1 MHIHLIGVAGT
12 GMGALAGLLKAA
24 GHRVSGSDTAFYPP
38 MGDALARWGVETR
51 QGFRAEHVA
60 DGPDLV
66 VIGNVC
72 RKDNP
77 EARAA
82 IDGGLRYTSFPG
94 LMEELFLTQRLGFV
108 VAGTH
113 GKTTTTALV
122 TWLLTATGK
131 RPGFLVG
138 GIPKNFGESFALGA
152 EGAPFVI
159 EGDEYDSAFFEKTPK
174 FWRYRPWAAVLT
186 SVEQDHID
194 IYPTMDAYRAAFRG
208 FVERI
213 PDEGILAGFAGDAE
227 VRALLDGARSR
238 VRTYALDGDAF
249 GAAAPHWLAAPAGAT
264 GGMVNFDL
272 FIGGTSAGRARSPL
286 AGAHNLRNLLGAL
299 AIVTEGAGV
308 ELHEALKA
316 LAAFE
321 GVRRRQDLIAIAG
334 GVHLYDDFA
343 HHPTAVRET
352 LDAIRMK
359 HPGGRLFA
367 VFEPRS
373 ATASRKLHEA
383 EYPDALLPADEV
395 VLAPVGRPEIPEA
408 ERLSVEAVRRALEA
422 KGKVA
427 HTPPNVDA
435 IVALLA
441 ERTAPGDTVLL
452 MSNGAF
458 GGIYDK
464 LPAALAAR
472 SITTR
477 RTEASGGAAEH

>member
-94 LMEELFLTQRLGFV
+94 LMEELFLTQRPGFV

-122 TWLLTATGK
+122 SWLLTATGK

-249 GAAAPHWLAAPAGAT
+249 GAAAPHWLAAPVVPRPAARVRPSPART
-264 GGMVNFDL
+264 
-272 FIGGTSAGRARSPL
+272 TSAIFSARWPSRRRETAWTCTRSSMPSPRSRVCAGGRTSSPSP
-286 AGAHNLRNLLGAL
+286 
-299 AIVTEGAGV
+299 
-308 ELHEALKA
+308 
-316 LAAFE
+316 AAFTSTTTS
-321 GVRRRQDLIAIAG
+321 RTTRPPCAR
-334 GVHLYDDFA
+334 
-343 HHPTAVRET
+343 PWT
-352 LDAIRMK
+352 
-359 HPGGRLFA
+359 
-367 VFEPRS
+367 RS
-373 ATASRKLHEA
+373 A
-383 EYPDALLPADEV
+383 
-395 VLAPVGRPEIPEA
+395 
-408 ERLSVEAVRRALEA
+408 
-422 KGKVA
+422 
-427 HTPPNVDA
+427 
-435 IVALLA
+435 
-441 ERTAPGDTVLL
+441 
-452 MSNGAF
+452 
-458 GGIYDK
+458 
-464 LPAALAAR
+464 
-472 SITTR
+472 
-477 RTEASGGAAEH
+477 